1 MCLRSNTKGVEI
13 SGIDSGKLGT
23 LYSAARQ
30 QEKEWNFGA
39 EKKKSEKRSNNNNNN
54 KSDKSIR
61 VCVSKGRL
69 KQGVK
74 WGTRGEIAA
83 FSQYLGKAVI
93 GCYGMGCGRSG
104 YNGRVDAI
112 AIDTILTCTP

>member
-39 EKKKSEKRSNNNNNN
+39 EKKKVKNDQIIIIIIKVTRALG
-54 KSDKSIR
+54 
-61 VCVSKGRL
+61 CVYR
-69 KQGVK
+69 
-74 WGTRGEIAA
+74 RG
-83 FSQYLGKAVI
+83 G
-93 GCYGMGCGRSG
+93 
-104 YNGRVDAI
+104 
-112 AIDTILTCTP
+112 